1 MSSQRHDPFRYELEK
16 YSRSYASTS
25 ATSNQWTHISRP
37 NVFVSLENMFPAGVI
52 VAGVGE
58 PILKVIADQNTL
70 LECLNV
76 SYRHTN
82 ILKAK
87 ALLRSPTIGIR
98 YNYSIVDR
106 NGVTTAQEA
115 RKFQLRFKTI
125 EDFESCAG
133 IIGRYIS
140 CKPILGNDSNVSS
153 SANANELGISNQTQ
167 VLSKVQT
174 PFNNISII
182 PQQQITRSQREQSVT
197 LTTRQE
203 SSQKSYSL
211 DSSSRPSTSSS
222 TSSFATTT
230 DINSRPVQ
238 NQNNLSKIPT
248 STTFQRQ
255 IASDK
260 YQETYDMISQKSTSQ
275 QHESNNQQRFNISQQ
290 QGISHEVITI
300 DAIEQQRQPTS
311 QRSCMD
317 ISFQTPVTQRSV
329 PNISEQ
335 TNQSLY
341 NSQVS
346 SLPLRIEQR
355 QTSPIQTTNNLE
367 IHALN
372 QRPSS
377 NNINSS
383 QKVVTVKAHDYSIS
397 FPSDDEELQAWIM
410 NILKDPEYPQ
420 FVSRVEKLWKARLM
434 M

>member
-1 MSSQRHDPFRYELEK
+1 
-16 YSRSYASTS
+16 
-25 ATSNQWTHISRP
+25 
-37 NVFVSLENMFPAGVI
+37 
-52 VAGVGE
+52 
-58 PILKVIADQNTL
+58 
-70 LECLNV
+70 
-76 SYRHTN
+76 
-82 ILKAK
+82 
-87 ALLRSPTIGIR
+87 
-98 YNYSIVDR
+98 
-106 NGVTTAQEA
+106 
-115 RKFQLRFKTI
+115 
-125 EDFESCAG
+125 
-133 IIGRYIS
+133 

-153 SANANELGISNQTQ
+153 SANANELGISNQAQ

-222 TSSFATTT
+222 TSSFAT
-230 DINSRPVQ
+230 DINSRTVQ

-255 IASDK
+255 IADK

-341 NSQVS
+341 NSQIS
-346 SLPLRIEQR
+346 PLPPLPLRIDQQ

-377 NNINSS
+377 NDINSS
-383 QKVVTVKAHDYSIS
+383 QK
-397 FPSDDEELQAWIM
+397 
-410 NILKDPEYPQ
+410 
-420 FVSRVEKLWKARLM
+420 
-434 M
+434 